1 MNKIRLSII
10 IPCYNEAENIPKLI
24 ENLKLINND
33 FVEIILV
40 DNGSIDGTKNI
51 IDKNIVFKSPA
62 VKSFRIN
69 KNIGYGHGIMSG
81 VKLAKGDVISWTHA
95 DLQTDINDVIGAYEI
110 FINKTKS
117 KDKFILK
124 GIRKKRNFF
133 DAFFTFG
140 MGVLVSYLLRM
151 KLFDINAQ
159 PKMFHKSFLKNFKD
173 APSDFSLDLYF
184 LYVAK
189 TNNYDILEYPV
200 FFHKRYKGQSKG
212 GGSIKGKWS
221 LIKRT
226 WKYIFALRNTL
237 K

>member
-1 MNKIRLSII
+1 MREIKLSIV

-24 ENLKLINND
+24 ENLKLINED
-33 FVEIILV
+33 FVEVILI

-51 IDKNIVFKSPA
+51 IDKNIVFNSPV

-69 KNIGYGHGIMSG
+69 ENVGYGHGIMSG
-81 VKLAKGDVISWTHA
+81 IKLAKGDVISWTHA
-95 DLQTDINDVIGAYEI
+95 DMQTDVRDVIGAYEI
-110 FINKTKS
+110 FLHETKARN
-117 KDKFILK
+117 KFILK

-133 DAFFTFG
+133 DAFFTFS
-140 MGVLVSYLLRM
+140 MGVIVSFVLGT

-159 PKMFHKSFLKNFKD
+159 PKMFHKSFLKNFKNV
-173 APSDFSLDLYF
+173 PSDFSLDLYF
-184 LYVAK
+184 LYLAK
-189 TNNYDILEYPV
+189 LNNYDIVEHPV
-200 FFHKRYKGQSKG
+200 FFRKRYKGQSKG

-226 WKYIFALRNTL
+226 WKYIFTLRNTL